1 MVLGQMRARSTA
13 TLPVRGTREA
23 NVVRKRN
30 IMKKTD
36 TNGQDIENETP
47 SMPLRDRALERI
59 REGAGA
65 ADRIAHDNTYRLLAA
80 GTFFGFAIGFLVSR
94 GCRCQEG

>member
-1 MVLGQMRARSTA
+1 MRLRSKA
-13 TLPVRGTREA
+13 ALPALVTREVNA
-23 NVVRKRN
+23 GGKRK

-36 TNGQDIENETP
+36 TNGQDIENETA

>member
-1 MVLGQMRARSTA
+1 MRARSTA
-13 TLPVRGTREA
+13 TLPARAPREA
-23 NVVRKRN
+23 NVGRKIK

-36 TNGQDIENETP
+36 TTGQDIENETS
-47 SMPLRDRALERI
+47 SMPLRDRAMERI

>member
-1 MVLGQMRARSTA
+1 MRLRSKA
-13 TLPVRGTREA
+13 TLPVRGMREA
-23 NVVRKRN
+23 NVVRKRK

-65 ADRIAHDNTYRLLAA
+65 ADRIAHDNTYKLLAA
-80 GTFFGFAIGFLVSR
+80 GTVFGFVIGFLVSR
-94 GCRCQEG
+94 GFQCQEG

>member
-1 MVLGQMRARSTA
+1 MRARSTA
-13 TLPVRGTREA
+13 TLPVRGRREA
-23 NVVRKRN
+23 KAGRKRK

-47 SMPLRDRALERI
+47 SVPLRDRALERI
-59 REGAGA
+59 RESAGA
-65 ADRIAHDNTYRLLAA
+65 ADRIAHDNTYKLLAA
-80 GTFFGFAIGFLVSR
+80 GTVLGFAIGFLVSR

>member
-1 MVLGQMRARSTA
+1 MRTRSTA
-13 TLPVRGTREA
+13 TLPVPVTREA
-23 NVVRKRN
+23 NVARKRK

-36 TNGQDIENETP
+36 TNGQDIENETA
-47 SMPLRDRALERI
+47 SVPLRDRALERI

-65 ADRIAHDNTYRLLAA
+65 ADRIAHDNTYKLLAA
-80 GTFFGFAIGFLVSR
+80 GTVLGFAIGFLVSS